1 MRKSSLVISKLNAAN
16 ETKQNIGIQNK
27 NSCFEI
33 KLTLTEFRKNFNYVE
48 QPSFSITFS
57 LLSKCT
63 IYFK

>member
-1 MRKSSLVISKLNAAN
+1 MRKSSLVISKFNAAN

-27 NSCFEI
+27 DCCFEI
-33 KLTLTEFRKNFNYVE
+33 KLTLTELRKNFNYVG
-48 QPSFSITFS
+48 QPSFSIKFS